1 MTDTTTSLGS
11 SNPVHP
17 LVLPVT
23 IGAQFVLPLSLAGTA
38 VALPSIAR
46 DLGSDPTQ
54 LQLVINGF
62 NICFAAFTIVWGRL
76 ADRIGYRR
84 SFQAGI
90 LTTLVGSVG
99 SALAPTL
106 LLLDLARIVAGIGA
120 AAVLTLAATII
131 SDTFDGPQ
139 RARAFTAFGTVSGFG
154 LAAGPAIAGATVS
167 LLGWRAVFAL
177 HAVLLLLALMG
188 SRALPPGVHDR
199 SGTGHPPLLDPVV
212 FRNAAFLRMA
222 LVPVAGAIGFVAI
235 LTYLPSGLQAIH
247 GWSDGEAGAFMML
260 MTVPV
265 FIAPL
270 VSHRLLS
277 TGLSSAR
284 VLALVALACL
294 TLGPLGLLA
303 IRQDVSPIAAA
314 VPMILCGLGFGI
326 PLGFVDGEALSHIP
340 PDRAGSA
347 AGVFNLMRIGSEA
360 IFVAAYGGAIA
371 ALIASQIAD
380 PVTAERT
387 AAGAPGHAAAF
398 TTSQSV
404 TLMVVSVL
412 CALVLAVYLLL
423 SRAVKEPATATDNAQ
438 DAVPAAALAG
448 EA

>member
-1 MTDTTTSLGS
+1 MTDTTSRLGS
-11 SNPVHP
+11 SNPVHA

-46 DLGSDPTQ
+46 DLGSDPSQ

-62 NICFAAFTIVWGRL
+62 NICFAVFTIVWGRL

-84 SFQAGI
+84 AFQAGV
-90 LTTLVGSVG
+90 LTTFVG
-99 SALAPTL
+99 SAASAAAPTL
-106 LLLDLARIVAGIGA
+106 VLLDLARIVTGVGA

-167 LLGWRAVFAL
+167 LLGWRAMFAL
-177 HAVLLLLALMG
+177 HALLLLLALLG
-188 SRALPPGVHDR
+188 SWALPPGVHDR
-199 SGTGHPPLLDPVV
+199 SETGHPPLLDPVV

-247 GWSDGEAGAFMML
+247 GWSDGDAAAFMLL
-260 MTVPV
+260 MTMPV
-265 FIAPL
+265 FVAP
-270 VSHRLLS
+270 VISHRLLS
-277 TGLSSAR
+277 NGRSTAP
-284 VLALVALACL
+284 VLALIALVCL
-294 TLGPLGLLA
+294 VLGPLGLLA
-303 IRQDVSPIAAA
+303 IRPDVSPIAAA

-360 IFVAAYGGAIA
+360 VFVAAYGGAIA
-371 ALIASQIAD
+371 ALITSRVAD
-380 PVTAERT
+380 PAAAEQT
-387 AAGAPGHAAAF
+387 AAGASGHPDAF
-398 TTSQSV
+398 TASQSMA
-404 TLMVVSVL
+404 LIGVSVL
-412 CALVLAVYLLL
+412 CTVVLAAYTWL
-423 SRAVKEPATATDNAQ
+423 SRAAKTSGAKVGYVD
-438 DAVPAAALAG
+438 DGVAAAPVGQA
-448 EA
+448 

>member
-1 MTDTTTSLGS
+1 MTDTTSRLGS
-11 SNPVHP
+11 SNPVHA

-84 SFQAGI
+84 AFQAGV
-90 LTTLVGSVG
+90 LTTLVGSAA
-99 SALAPTL
+99 SAAAPTL
-106 LLLDLARIVAGIGA
+106 VLLDLARIITGIGA

-167 LLGWRAVFAL
+167 LLGWRAMFAL
-177 HAVLLLLALMG
+177 HALLLLLALLG

-199 SGTGHPPLLDPVV
+199 SETGHPPLLDPAVL
-212 FRNAAFLRMA
+212 RNAAFMRMA

-235 LTYLPSGLQAIH
+235 LTYLPSGLQAIY
-247 GWSDGEAGAFMML
+247 GWSDGDAGAFMML
-260 MTVPV
+260 MTMPV

-277 TGLSSAR
+277 SEHSSPPK
-284 VLALVALACL
+284 LALIALACL
-294 TLGPLGLLA
+294 VLGPLGLLA
-303 IRQDVSPIAAA
+303 IRQGVPPIAAA
-314 VPMILCGLGFGI
+314 VPMMLCGLGFGI
-326 PLGFVDGEALSHIP
+326 PLGFVDGEALSHVP
-340 PDRAGSA
+340 SDRAGSA

-371 ALIASQIAD
+371 ALIAGRIAD
-380 PVTAERT
+380 PLTAART
-387 AAGAPGHAAAF
+387 AAGTPGHAAAF
-398 TTSQSV
+398 TASQNL
-404 TLMVVSVL
+404 TLIAVSIL
-412 CALVLAVYLLL
+412 CAVVLAAYLLL
-423 SRAVKEPATATDNAQ
+423 SRAAKPTATQVHTAK
-438 DAVPAAALAG
+438 DAVASVAQMG

>member
-1 MTDTTTSLGS
+1 M
-11 SNPVHP
+11 
-17 LVLPVT
+17 
-23 IGAQFVLPLSLAGTA
+23 
-38 VALPSIAR
+38 
-46 DLGSDPTQ
+46 
-54 LQLVINGF
+54 
-62 NICFAAFTIVWGRL
+62 
-76 ADRIGYRR
+76 
-84 SFQAGI
+84 
-90 LTTLVGSVG
+90 
-99 SALAPTL
+99 
-106 LLLDLARIVAGIGA
+106 
-120 AAVLTLAATII
+120 
-131 SDTFDGPQ
+131 
-139 RARAFTAFGTVSGFG
+139 
-154 LAAGPAIAGATVS
+154 
-167 LLGWRAVFAL
+167 FAL

-314 VPMILCGLGFGI
+314 ARRGVHDQPKRDA
-326 PLGFVDGEALSHIP
+326 DGCQCP
-340 PDRAGSA
+340 VRAGVGGLPAVEPSSEGA
-347 AGVFNLMRIGSEA
+347 CDRDRQRPGCGPSRGAGR
-360 IFVAAYGGAIA
+360 
-371 ALIASQIAD
+371 
-380 PVTAERT
+380 
-387 AAGAPGHAAAF
+387 
-398 TTSQSV
+398 
-404 TLMVVSVL
+404 
-412 CALVLAVYLLL
+412 
-423 SRAVKEPATATDNAQ
+423 
-438 DAVPAAALAG
+438 
-448 EA
+448 